1 MTWKVIM
8 YFSIFYLFV
17 SASIVLVYQMTECIP
32 LRFYWNQSIPG
43 GHCRNPETVRI
54 GIIGTSVVFAFSD
67 FQFSLLPLTFILSL
81 RRPLRERIAVACLM
95 CLGLLASIIGCL
107 KFINFNQII
116 TTTDPTYVMVIW
128 KMGSLAEAKIGM
140 IAANMPPLK
149 AWGEDIL
156 GKARSS
162 KFMSMNSSSSG
173 TILGQHS
180 GSRSESTWKCG
191 TEETRTESEQGLII
205 EVKKSPQLAAGEV

>member
-1 MTWKVIM
+1 
-8 YFSIFYLFV
+8 
-17 SASIVLVYQMTECIP
+17 
-32 LRFYWNQSIPG
+32 
-43 GHCRNPETVRI
+43 
-54 GIIGTSVVFAFSD
+54 
-67 FQFSLLPLTFILSL
+67 
-81 RRPLRERIAVACLM
+81 M

-156 GKARSS
+156 GKVRSG
-162 KFMSMNSSSSG
+162 KFMSLNPSSSG
-173 TILGQHS
+173 TILGS
-180 GSRSESTWKCG
+180 GSRSGSTWKCG
-191 TEETRTESEQGLII
+191 PEEKRNESKQGLII
-205 EVKKSPQLAAGEV
+205 EVKKSPRLAAEEV